1 MRDGLSVRT
10 LEGGLPGPAASVLP
24 DFAGDVSDLP
34 ASRTDRRWWLFR
46 RTVVV
51 TVSDEGSIPTRIR
64 ERVVLGPRWL
74 WTLVIATAL
83 AAVGV
88 AGAAVRGPSPAWTG
102 LGTAGGLAVICC
114 WRAALVDGELAPWDL
129 RDPDERYHLLGPFLA
144 TAVPVFV
151 AVAAGG
157 AVGTLSAVGATA
169 AALALAAS
177 ARFRTRLGSVGRRLH
192 RAVPLVPALHAA
204 FSLAAAVTV
213 FGYVYAVTDLTVS
226 FGPVAGATAVSAT
239 AALLAVRGFRTRAGS
254 RSAVVAAAAVT
265 AVAFLAALFSTLAD
279 GVRIAEP
286 AVTEATLVAAVG
298 VAGAWL
304 VGVSVLALAGT
315 AVPYRFH
322 EVGRGVDTR
331 TAATFAYLS
340 IVGSG
345 SLLAATGTFL
355 AVAGAAL
362 ATAADA
368 VATAAATLLYG
379 VPVWFAFLGVAY
391 QLGETARNA
400 YAYRR
405 GATADRLDTDPLPIE
420 PAYPV
425 RVLDA
430 DGFLAAAY
438 ADPTTAYVALSPE
451 TVESLSDAEL
461 AAVVAHEE
469 SHLRERG
476 ALLQVAFAVVP
487 AAALMG
493 KNVVFGLYDF
503 LQRERTADAH
513 AVGRLN
519 DAGVDGSRA
528 LAGALDAAE
537 GADPAPDSMVGFLP
551 TATTVPERNGDDS
564 PFTRP
569 FAPFFGD
576 FAGSVHPATSRR
588 RERIRR
594 LDDDLSAED
603 VRTDPGTDLVE

>member
-34 ASRTDRRWWLFR
+34 ASRTERRWWLFR

-74 WTLVIATAL
+74 WALVIATAL

-88 AGAAVRGPSPAWTG
+88 VGAAVRGPSTAWTA

-151 AVAAGG
+151 GVAVGG
-157 AVGTLSAVGATA
+157 AVGTLSSVGATA
-169 AALALAAS
+169 ATLALAS
-177 ARFRTRLGSVGRRLH
+177 SPRFRTRLGSVGCRLH

-204 FSLAAAVTV
+204 FSLAAAITA
-213 FGYVYAVTDLTVS
+213 FGYVHAVTDLTVL

-254 RSAVVAAAAVT
+254 RPAVVAAAAVT
-265 AVAFLAALFSTLAD
+265 AAAFLAALFSTLAG
-279 GVRIAEP
+279 GVRVTEP
-286 AVTEATLVAAVG
+286 AATGTTLVAAAG

-304 VGVSVLALAGT
+304 VGISALALAGT

-322 EVGRGVDTR
+322 EVGRRVDTR
-331 TAATFAYLS
+331 TAAAFAYLS

-355 AVAGAAL
+355 VVAGGAL

-368 VATAAATLLYG
+368 VTTAAVTLLYG

-400 YAYRR
+400 YVYRR
-405 GATADRLDTDPLPIE
+405 GANADRLDTESLPIE

-425 RVLDA
+425 RVLDV

-438 ADPTTAYVALSPE
+438 ADPTTAYVALSPK
-451 TVESLSDAEL
+451 TESLPDAEL
-461 AAVVAHEE
+461 AAVIAHEE

-528 LAGALDAAE
+528 LVAALDAAE
-537 GADPAPDSMVGFLP
+537 EADPAPDSMIGFLP

-603 VRTDPGTDLVE
+603 VRTDPETDLVE